1 MSLELCDT
9 PIPRLF
15 NKTNHDSQGYP
26 GATVIKIQNSKIRS
40 EPLSADWPEQAQQLE
55 NKEVV
60 DALDDLEHDELSRVN
75 FAVKLIEEG
84 NYGNCTT
91 CENEISNSR
100 LKAVPWASQC
110 IKCAE

>member
-1 MSLELCDT
+1 MKAELVEECKKILLIKREELET
-9 PIPRLF
+9 RL
-15 NKTNHDSQGYP
+15 D
-26 GATVIKIQNSKIRS
+26 KIQNSKIRS

-91 CENEISNSR
+91 CESEISNSR